1 METNRTKFLTKDY
14 LTEQFYIYNKKYIID
29 DVKKNKQDNLEIT
42 SRHITWEDSHKLGLN
57 ITNDRDAKPYDY
69 LILEPWDEDDYYEDE
84 FGDKVYG
91 SGKLRWDSPI
101 DDQSKITN
109 GSKFLVNG
117 NAVYNW
123 KGSENITT
131 LGQITTGSW
140 KVGRMELFSEISD
153 SKDETYQK
161 IGNFKIEFIN
171 SDANNLKI
179 TGQSDGNIAHEPT
192 IVIEP
197 KTELNETDIK
207 GKTTISSN
215 TGGSVLTVNGQ
226 TEITGKLIG
235 NVAEFSGNIVV
246 GEDGDETGVEG
257 AIQKTDTMSS
267 IKGTLT
273 VSKLIV
279 DKNLTVLS
287 PAEFR
292 KDVEMDEGLS
302 VGNNFTVSRDGIVK
316 TNKLEAS
323 SEITTQ
329 TLNVNTVRI
338 ISNDDLEGEED
349 EEETEEEK
357 LDSDYSM
364 NSIDFESNV
373 SFKAERLFINSETD
387 IIVVK
392 DDGNDDDDETEAEFY
407 QPIKINGK
415 YMKLASNSDVSIT
428 SWVANL

>member
-1 METNRTKFLTKDY
+1 METNRMKFLTKDY
-14 LTEQFYIYNKKYIID
+14 LTEQFYNYNKKYIID

-42 SRHITWEDSHKLGLN
+42 SRHITWEDTHKLGLN
-57 ITNDRDAKPYDY
+57 ISNDRDAKPYDY
-69 LILEPWDEDDYYEDE
+69 LILEPYDEDDYYEDE

-91 SGKLRWDSPI
+91 KGVLRWDSPI

-117 NAVYNW
+117 NAIYNW
-123 KGSENITT
+123 KGSKNITT
-131 LGQITTGSW
+131 IGQITEGTW
-140 KVGRMELFSEISD
+140 KVGRLELFSEVSD
-153 SKDETYQK
+153 TKDETYEK

-179 TGQSDGNIAHEPT
+179 TGQTDGTHEPI

-207 GKTTISSN
+207 GKTTISSS
-215 TGGSVLTVNGQ
+215 TGGTVLTVNGQ

-235 NVAEFSGNIVV
+235 SVAELSGNITV
-246 GEDGDETGVEG
+246 GEDGDDTVIEG
-257 AIQKTDTMSS
+257 SIQKTDTTST
-267 IKGTLT
+267 IKGSLT
-273 VSKLIV
+273 VSKLMV
-279 DKNLTVLS
+279 SKELTVAA

-292 KDVEMDEGLS
+292 ADVEMDESLS
-302 VGNNFTVSRDGIVK
+302 VGSSFKVSRDGTVK
-316 TNKLEAS
+316 ANKLEAS
-323 SEITTQ
+323 AEVTTQ

-338 ISNDDLEGEED
+338 ITNEDLEGEE
-349 EEETEEEK
+349 EEEESEEEK

-364 NSIDFESNV
+364 RSIDFESNT
-373 SFKAERLFINSETD
+373 SFKGEKLFINSETD
-387 IIVVK
+387 IIIVK
-392 DDGNDDDDETEAEFY
+392 DSGDDEDEASAEFY

-415 YMKLASNSDVSIT
+415 YMKLAENSDVAIT